1 MRVSAATFAFLFG
14 IGLFSATFA
23 ATVSSIGGQVL
34 VNQGDGYRQVVGT
47 TEVKPGDSIV
57 VNPGGSGQIVYPDG
71 CSVQIQ
77 AGSVTTIAEASPC
90 STAGTGSGATTFA
103 IGALIVGGG
112 IGAAVLVG
120 QGGDK
125 SASP

>member
-1 MRVSAATFAFLFG
+1 MRVSAAVLAFLFG
-14 IGLFSATFA
+14 ISPISAAFA
-23 ATVSSIGGQVL
+23 ATVTSTGGQVL
-34 VNQGDGYRQVVGT
+34 VNQGDGYRQVVGP

-71 CSVQIQ
+71 CNVQIQ
-77 AGSVTTIAEASPC
+77 PGTVTTIAEASPC
-90 STAGTGSGATTFA
+90 STAGTGPGATTYA

-112 IGAAVLVG
+112 VGAAVLLG
-120 QGGDK
+120 KGSDK

>member
-1 MRVSAATFAFLFG
+1 MRVSAAIFAFLFA

-23 ATVSSIGGQVL
+23 ATVNSTGGQVL
-34 VNQGDGYRQVVGT
+34 VNQGNGYRQVLGT

-77 AGSVTTIAEASPC
+77 PGSVTTIAEASPC
-90 STAGTGSGATTFA
+90 AAAGTGPGATTFA
-103 IGALIVGGG
+103 IGALVVGGG
-112 IGAAVLVG
+112 IGAAVLLR